1 VLVVSVAA
9 PAPAKAETGDA
20 ANALAVVVLGVMGL
34 LILPVPPLLLD
45 ALLGLNLAASVVLL
59 LVSLRVREALTLSV
73 FPSLLLLLTLFRLGL
88 NIATTRLVL
97 LNGGQEGG
105 AGHVVESIG
114 KFAVGG
120 NIVIGAVVF
129 CILLVVNF
137 MVITKGSGRVSEVAA
152 RFTLD
157 ALPGKQMS
165 IDADLQAGLIDE
177 AGAKARRSRL
187 EQETEFFGA
196 MDGASKFVRGDAI
209 AGLIITGINIA
220 GGLVSGLVGGMS
232 LVQASKTYTILTIG
246 DGLVSQ
252 IPALLISTAAGILVT
267 RAGTSGELGSAMSG
281 QLLSEPKA
289 IYVAAG
295 MLGLMA
301 LVPGMPHLVFLG
313 LAGGAAALA
322 RNTTQ
327 KQEEAAKA
335 KAKPGAPNPLAA
347 AGMPGSS
354 TAPEKQKRIQD
365 TLLEDQL
372 VLQLGLGLS
381 QLIDSRRNGELP
393 GRLIGLRRRLAE
405 ELGVI
410 TPVITVEDTEKIDA
424 STYRLML
431 RGAELLSGKAFAD
444 RWMVIDPTGR
454 EPGVEGVP
462 AKDPTFGMPARWVTT
477 EVKAKAQR
485 QGLTVVDPASVVTTH
500 LDEVIRRHL
509 HEIVGRQEVQELLS
523 LLGKENP
530 KLVEEV
536 VPSMISLGELSMI
549 MRGLLREGISVR
561 DIRTILETVAENP
574 GKKDIGWLVEQCR
587 RRLSRQL
594 SARLAQ
600 NERRIPVVTLD
611 RELEA
616 ALRQSMGV
624 ADGETTLAPS
634 IDIARKIVDTL
645 QERAVVQTTEGIPLV
660 VVAPSEL
667 RRPLFD
673 FVSRFVPEVNVVTP
687 REIASGFTVEPV
699 ATIML
704 PARNLQRKQA

>member
-1 VLVVSVAA
+1 MA
-9 PAPAKAETGDA
+9 
-20 ANALAVVVLGVMGL
+20 L
-34 LILPVPPLLLD
+34 LILPVPPFLLD
-45 ALLGLNLAASVVLL
+45 ALLGLNLAASVLLL

-137 MVITKGSGRVSEVAA
+137 MVITKGSGRISEVAA

-177 AGAKARRSRL
+177 SGAKARRARL

-196 MDGASKFVRGDAI
+196 MDGASKFVRGDAV

-220 GGLVSGLVGGMS
+220 GGLVSGLAGGMS
-232 LVQASKTYTILTIG
+232 LLQASKTYTILTIG

-267 RAGTSGELGSAMSG
+267 RAGTSGELGAAMGG

-301 LVPGMPHLVFLG
+301 LVPGMPTVIFLG
-313 LAGGAAALA
+313 MAGGAAALA
-322 RNTTQ
+322 KRTIT
-327 KQEEAAKA
+327 KKEKAEAAAAKA
-335 KAKPGAPNPLAA
+335 KT
-347 AGMPGSS
+347 MPGNPHASPNA
-354 TAPEKQKRIQD
+354 APEKQKRIQD
-365 TLLEDQL
+365 TLLEEQL

-381 QLIDSRRNGELP
+381 QLIDARRNGELP
-393 GRLIGLRRRLAE
+393 GRLIALRRRLAE

-444 RWMVIDPTGR
+444 RWMVLDPTGR

-462 AKDPTFGMPARWVTT
+462 AKDPTFGLPARWVTN
-477 EVKAKAQR
+477 ELKAKAQR

-500 LDEVIRRHL
+500 IDEVIRRHL
-509 HEIVGRQEVQELLS
+509 HEIVGRQEIQELLT

-530 KLVEEV
+530 KIVEEV
-536 VPSMISLGELSMI
+536 VPQMISLGELSMI

-561 DIRTILETVAENP
+561 DIRTILETVAEHP
-574 GKKDIGWLVEQCR
+574 GKKDINFLIEQCR
-587 RRLSRQL
+587 RRLSRQI
-594 SARLAQ
+594 SGRLAGTD
-600 NERRIPVVTLD
+600 RRIPVVTLD
-611 RELEA
+611 RELET
-616 ALRQSMGV
+616 ALRSSLGIS
-624 ADGETTLAPS
+624 DGETTLAPA
-634 IDIARKIVDTL
+634 IDIARKVVDTL
-645 QERAVVQTTEGIPLV
+645 QERAAVQTTEGIPLV
-660 VVAPSEL
+660 VVAPSDL
-667 RRPLFD
+667 RRPFFE

-687 REIASGFTVEPV
+687 REIASGFTVEPMT
-699 ATIML
+699 TIAL
-704 PARNLQRKQA
+704 PARNLQRKSA

>member
-1 VLVVSVAA
+1 MVSVAA
-9 PAPAKAETGDA
+9 PAPAKADTGDA

-34 LILPVPPLLLD
+34 LILPVPPFLLD
-45 ALLGLNLAASVVLL
+45 ALLGLNLAASVLLL

-97 LNGGQEGG
+97 MNGGHEGG
-105 AGHVVESIG
+105 AGHVVEALG
-114 KFAVGG
+114 RFAVGG

-137 MVITKGSGRVSEVAA
+137 MVITKGSGRISEVAA

-177 AGAKARRSRL
+177 NGAKSRRARL

-196 MDGASKFVRGDAI
+196 MDGASKFVRGDAV

-220 GGLVSGLVGGMS
+220 GGLVSGLVSGMS
-232 LVQASKTYTILTIG
+232 LAQAGKTYTILTIG

-267 RAGTSGELGSAMSG
+267 RAGTSGELGSAMGG

-289 IYVAAG
+289 IYVAGG
-295 MLGLMA
+295 MLGLLA
-301 LVPGMPHLVFLG
+301 LVPGMPTMIFLSM
-313 LAGGAAALA
+313 AGAAVVLGRRTVQRQA
-322 RNTTQ
+322 
-327 KQEEAAKA
+327 EEAVAREKA
-335 KAKPGAPNPLAA
+335 KNA
-347 AGMPGSS
+347 PGSPHAS
-354 TAPEKQKRIQD
+354 PHGAPEKQKRIQD
-365 TLLEDQL
+365 TIIEEQL

-381 QLIDSRRNGELP
+381 QLIDARRNGELP
-393 GRLIGLRRRLAE
+393 GRLIALRRRLAE

-444 RWMVIDPTGR
+444 RWMVLDPTGR

-462 AKDPTFGMPARWVTT
+462 AKDPTFGLPARWVTN

-500 LDEVIRRHL
+500 IDEVIRRHL
-509 HEIVGRQEVQELLS
+509 HEIVGRQEVQELLA

-530 KLVEEV
+530 KMIEEI
-536 VPSMISLGELSMI
+536 VPQMISLGELSMV

-561 DIRTILETVAENP
+561 DLRTILETVAEHP
-574 GKKDIGWLVEQCR
+574 GKKDVPFLIEQCR

-594 SARLAQ
+594 SARLAP
-600 NERRIPVVTLD
+600 NDRRIPVVTLD
-611 RELEA
+611 RELEG
-616 ALRQSMGV
+616 ALRASLGV
-624 ADGETTLAPS
+624 SDGETALAPA

-645 QERAVVQTTEGIPLV
+645 QERAAVQTTEGIPLV
-660 VVAPSEL
+660 VVAPSDL
-667 RRPLFD
+667 RRPLFE

-699 ATIML
+699 ATITL
-704 PARNLQRKQA
+704 PARNLQRKSA

>member
-1 VLVVSVAA
+1 
-9 PAPAKAETGDA
+9 
-20 ANALAVVVLGVMGL
+20 
-34 LILPVPPLLLD
+34 
-45 ALLGLNLAASVVLL
+45 
-59 LVSLRVREALTLSV
+59 
-73 FPSLLLLLTLFRLGL
+73 
-88 NIATTRLVL
+88 
-97 LNGGQEGG
+97 
-105 AGHVVESIG
+105 
-114 KFAVGG
+114 
-120 NIVIGAVVF
+120 
-129 CILLVVNF
+129 
-137 MVITKGSGRVSEVAA
+137 
-152 RFTLD
+152 
-157 ALPGKQMS
+157 MS

-177 AGAKARRSRL
+177 AGAKARRARL

-220 GGLVSGLVGGMS
+220 GGLVSGLASGMS

-267 RAGTSGELGSAMSG
+267 RAGTSGELGAAMGG

-301 LVPGMPHLVFLG
+301 LVPGMPTVIFLG
-313 LAGGAAALA
+313 MAGGAAALA
-322 RNTTQ
+322 RQTI
-327 KQEEAAKA
+327 KKKEEQEAAAAKA
-335 KAKPGAPNPLAA
+335 RTTPGNPHASPNA
-347 AGMPGSS
+347 S
-354 TAPEKQKRIQD
+354 PEKQKRIQD
-365 TLLEDQL
+365 TLLEEQL

-381 QLIDSRRNGELP
+381 QLIDARRNGELP
-393 GRLIGLRRRLAE
+393 GRLIALRRRLAE

-444 RWMVIDPTGR
+444 RWMVLDPTGR

-462 AKDPTFGMPARWVTT
+462 AKDPTFGLPARWVTN

-500 LDEVIRRHL
+500 IDEVIRRHL
-509 HEIVGRQEVQELLS
+509 HEIVGRQEVQELLT
-523 LLGKENP
+523 LLGKESP
-530 KLVEEV
+530 KLVEEI
-536 VPSMISLGELSMI
+536 VPQMISLGELSMI

-561 DIRTILETVAENP
+561 DIRTILETVAEHP
-574 GKKDIGWLVEQCR
+574 GKKDVTFLIEQCR
-587 RRLSRQL
+587 RRLSRQI
-594 SARLAQ
+594 AGRLAGPD
-600 NERRIPVVTLD
+600 RRIPVVTLD

-616 ALRQSMGV
+616 ALRSSLGV
-624 ADGETTLAPS
+624 SDGETTLAPA

-645 QERAVVQTTEGIPLV
+645 QERAAVQTTEGIPLV
-660 VVAPSEL
+660 VVAPSDL
-667 RRPLFD
+667 RRPLFE

-699 ATIML
+699 ATIAL
-704 PARNLQRKQA
+704 PARNLQRKSA

>member
-1 VLVVSVAA
+1 MVSVAA
-9 PAPAKAETGDA
+9 QAPAKTSAPVDGAD
-20 ANALAVVVLGVMGL
+20 ALAFVVLGVMAL
-34 LILPVPPLLLD
+34 LIVPVPPFLLD
-45 ALLGLNLAASVVLL
+45 GLLGLNLAASVILL

-97 LNGGQEGG
+97 MSGGQPGG
-105 AGHVVESIG
+105 AGQVVEALG
-114 KFAVGG
+114 HFAVGG

-165 IDADLQAGLIDE
+165 VDADLQAGLIDE

-209 AGLIITGINIA
+209 AGLLITGINIV
-220 GGLVSGLVGGMS
+220 GGLVSGLAGGMS
-232 LVQASKTYTILTIG
+232 LLDASKTYTILTIG

-267 RAGTSGELGSAMSG
+267 RAGTSGELGAAMGG

-301 LVPGMPHLVFLG
+301 LLPGMPTVVFLG
-313 LAGGAAALA
+313 LAGTGAALA
-322 RNTTQ
+322 KKLTTQ
-327 KQEEAAKA
+327 QAEAKA
-335 KAKPGAPNPLAA
+335 SGKTPANPNVPAA
-347 AGMPGSS
+347 S
-354 TAPEKQKRIQD
+354 PEKQKRIQD
-365 TLLEDQL
+365 SLIEEQL

-381 QLIDSRRNGELP
+381 QLIDTRRNGELP
-393 GRLIGLRRRLAE
+393 NRLIALRRRLAE
-405 ELGVI
+405 ELGVV

-444 RWMVIDPTGR
+444 RWMVLDPTGR

-462 AKDPTFGMPARWVTT
+462 AKDPTFGLPARWVTS

-485 QGLTVVDPASVVTTH
+485 QGLTVVDPSSVVVTH
-500 LDEVIRRHL
+500 IDEVVRRHL
-509 HEIVGRQEVQELLS
+509 HEIVGRQEVQELLT
-523 LLGKENP
+523 LLAKENP
-530 KLVEEV
+530 KLVEEI
-536 VPSMISLGELSMI
+536 VPQMISLGELSMI

-574 GKKDIGWLVEQCR
+574 GKKDIAFLTEQCR

-594 SARLAQ
+594 SGRLA
-600 NERRIPVVTLD
+600 NPERRIPVVTLD
-611 RELEA
+611 RELEQ
-616 ALRQSMGV
+616 ALRSSLGV
-624 ADGETTLAPS
+624 ADGEMTLAPA
-634 IDIARKIVDTL
+634 IDIARKLVDTL
-645 QERAVVQTTEGIPLV
+645 QERAAIQTTEGIPLV
-660 VVAPSEL
+660 VVAPSDL
-667 RRPLFD
+667 RRPLFE

-699 ATIML
+699 ATITL
-704 PARNLQRKQA
+704 PARNLQRK

>member
-1 VLVVSVAA
+1 MVSVAA
-9 PAPAKAETGDA
+9 PAPEKSEGDA
-20 ANALAVVVLGVMGL
+20 ANALAVIVLGVMGL
-34 LILPVPPLLLD
+34 LILPVPPILLD
-45 ALLGLNLAASVVLL
+45 GLLGINLAASVVLL

-177 AGAKARRSRL
+177 AGAKARRARL

-209 AGLIITGINIA
+209 AGLIITGINIV
-220 GGLVSGLVGGMS
+220 GGLVSGLAGGMS
-232 LVQASKTYTILTIG
+232 LLQASKTYTILTIG

-301 LVPGMPHLVFLG
+301 LVPGMPHAVFLG
-313 LAGGAAALA
+313 LAAGGAALA
-322 RNTTQ
+322 KRTIT
-327 KQEEAAKA
+327 KQEEEAAAKA
-335 KAKPGAPNPLAA
+335 KAKTMPGNPLASPNA
-347 AGMPGSS
+347 S
-354 TAPEKQKRIQD
+354 PEKQKRIQD
-365 TLLEDQL
+365 TLIEEQL

-381 QLIDSRRNGELP
+381 PLIDARRNGELP
-393 GRLIGLRRRLAE
+393 NRLIALRRRLAE

-410 TPVITVEDTEKIDA
+410 TPIITVEDTEKLDA

-444 RWMVIDPTGR
+444 RWMVLDPTGR

-462 AKDPTFGMPARWVTT
+462 AKDPTFGLPARWVTN

-500 LDEVIRRHL
+500 IDEVVRRHL
-509 HEIVGRQEVQELLS
+509 HEIVGRQEIQELLT

-530 KLVEEV
+530 KLVEEI
-536 VPSMISLGELSMI
+536 VPQMISLGELSMI

-561 DIRTILETVAENP
+561 DIRTILETVAEHP
-574 GKKDIGWLVEQCR
+574 GKKDVAFLTEQCR

-594 SARLAQ
+594 SGRLA
-600 NERRIPVVTLD
+600 NPERRIPVVTLD
-611 RELEA
+611 RELET
-616 ALRQSMGV
+616 ALRQSLGV
-624 ADGETTLAPS
+624 SDGETTLAPA
-634 IDIARKIVDTL
+634 IDIARKVVDTL
-645 QERAVVQTTEGIPLV
+645 QERAAVQTTEGIPLV
-660 VVAPSEL
+660 VVAPSDL
-667 RRPLFD
+667 RRPLFE

-699 ATIML
+699 ATITL
-704 PARNLQRKQA
+704 PARNMQRKSA

>member
-1 VLVVSVAA
+1 MVSVAA
-9 PAPAKAETGDA
+9 QAPAKTSTPVDGAD
-20 ANALAVVVLGVMGL
+20 ALAFVVLGVMAL
-34 LILPVPPLLLD
+34 LIVPVPPFLLD
-45 ALLGLNLAASVVLL
+45 GLLGLNLAASVILL

-97 LNGGQEGG
+97 MSGGQSGG
-105 AGHVVESIG
+105 AGQVVEALG
-114 KFAVGG
+114 HFAVGG

-165 IDADLQAGLIDE
+165 VDADLQAGLIDE

-209 AGLIITGINIA
+209 AGLLITGINIV
-220 GGLVSGLVGGMS
+220 GGLVSGLAGGMS
-232 LVQASKTYTILTIG
+232 LLDASKTYTILTIG

-267 RAGTSGELGSAMSG
+267 RAGTSGELGAAMGG

-301 LVPGMPHLVFLG
+301 LLPGMPTVVFLG
-313 LAGGAAALA
+313 LAGTGAALA
-322 RNTTQ
+322 KKLTTQ
-327 KQEEAAKA
+327 QAEAKA
-335 KAKPGAPNPLAA
+335 SGKTPANPNVPAA
-347 AGMPGSS
+347 S
-354 TAPEKQKRIQD
+354 PEKQKRIQD
-365 TLLEDQL
+365 TLIEEQL

-381 QLIDSRRNGELP
+381 QLIDTRRNGELP
-393 GRLIGLRRRLAE
+393 NRLIALRRRLAE
-405 ELGVI
+405 ELGVV

-444 RWMVIDPTGR
+444 RWMVLDPTGR

-462 AKDPTFGMPARWVTT
+462 AKDPTFGLPARWVTS

-485 QGLTVVDPASVVTTH
+485 QGLTVVDPSSVVVTH
-500 LDEVIRRHL
+500 IDEVVRRHL
-509 HEIVGRQEVQELLS
+509 HEIVGRQEVQELLT
-523 LLGKENP
+523 LLAKENP
-530 KLVEEV
+530 KLVEEI
-536 VPSMISLGELSMI
+536 VPQMISLGELSMI

-574 GKKDIGWLVEQCR
+574 GKKDIAFLTEQCR

-594 SARLAQ
+594 SGRLA
-600 NERRIPVVTLD
+600 NPERRIPVVTLD
-611 RELEA
+611 RELEQ
-616 ALRQSMGV
+616 ALRSSLGV
-624 ADGETTLAPS
+624 ADGEMTLAPA
-634 IDIARKIVDTL
+634 IDIARKLVDTL
-645 QERAVVQTTEGIPLV
+645 QERAAIQTTEGIPLV
-660 VVAPSEL
+660 VVAPSDL
-667 RRPLFD
+667 RRPLFE

-687 REIASGFTVEPV
+687 REISSGFTVEPV
-699 ATIML
+699 ATITL
-704 PARNLQRKQA
+704 PARNLQRK

>member
-1 VLVVSVAA
+1 MVSVAA
-9 PAPAKAETGDA
+9 QAPAKTSTPVDGAD
-20 ANALAVVVLGVMGL
+20 ALAFVVLGVMAL
-34 LILPVPPLLLD
+34 LIVPVPPFLLD
-45 ALLGLNLAASVVLL
+45 GLLGLNLAASVILL

-97 LNGGQEGG
+97 MSGGQSGG
-105 AGHVVESIG
+105 AGQVVEALG
-114 KFAVGG
+114 QFAVGG

-165 IDADLQAGLIDE
+165 VDADLQAGLIDE

-209 AGLIITGINIA
+209 AGLLITGINIV
-220 GGLVSGLVGGMS
+220 GGLVSGLAGGMS
-232 LVQASKTYTILTIG
+232 LLDASKTYTILTIG

-267 RAGTSGELGSAMSG
+267 RAGTSGELGAAMGG

-301 LVPGMPHLVFLG
+301 LVPGMPTVVFLG
-313 LAGGAAALA
+313 LAGTGAALA
-322 RNTTQ
+322 KKLTTQ
-327 KQEEAAKA
+327 QAEAKA
-335 KAKPGAPNPLAA
+335 SGKTPANPNVPAA
-347 AGMPGSS
+347 S
-354 TAPEKQKRIQD
+354 PEKQKRIQD
-365 TLLEDQL
+365 TLIEEQL

-381 QLIDSRRNGELP
+381 QLIDTRRNGELP
-393 GRLIGLRRRLAE
+393 NRLIALRRRLAE
-405 ELGVI
+405 ELGVV

-444 RWMVIDPTGR
+444 RWMVLDPTGR

-462 AKDPTFGMPARWVTT
+462 AKDPTFGLPARWVTS

-485 QGLTVVDPASVVTTH
+485 QGLTVVDPSSVVVTH
-500 LDEVIRRHL
+500 IDEVVRRHL
-509 HEIVGRQEVQELLS
+509 HEIVGRQEVQELLT
-523 LLGKENP
+523 LLAKENP
-530 KLVEEV
+530 KLVEEI
-536 VPSMISLGELSMI
+536 VPQMISLGELSMI

-574 GKKDIGWLVEQCR
+574 GKKDIAFLTEQCR

-594 SARLAQ
+594 SGRLA
-600 NERRIPVVTLD
+600 NPERRIPVVTLD
-611 RELEA
+611 RELEQ
-616 ALRQSMGV
+616 ALRSSLGV
-624 ADGETTLAPS
+624 ADGEMTLAPA
-634 IDIARKIVDTL
+634 IDIARKLVDTL
-645 QERAVVQTTEGIPLV
+645 QERAAIQTTEGIPLV
-660 VVAPSEL
+660 VVAPSDL
-667 RRPLFD
+667 RRPLFE

-687 REIASGFTVEPV
+687 REISSGFTVEPV
-699 ATIML
+699 ATITL
-704 PARNLQRKQA
+704 PARNLQRK

>member
-1 VLVVSVAA
+1 VVSVAA
-9 PAPAKAETGDA
+9 PAPAKNDTGDA
-20 ANALAVVVLGVMGL
+20 ANALAVVVLGVMAL
-34 LILPVPPLLLD
+34 LILPVPPFLLD
-45 ALLGLNLAASVVLL
+45 GLLGLNLAASVLLL

-105 AGHVVESIG
+105 AGHVVEALG
-114 KFAVGG
+114 RFAVGG

-137 MVITKGSGRVSEVAA
+137 MVITKGSGRISEVAA

-177 AGAKARRSRL
+177 SGAKARRARL

-220 GGLVSGLVGGMS
+220 GGLVSGLAGGMS
-232 LVQASKTYTILTIG
+232 LLQASKTYTILTIG

-267 RAGTSGELGSAMSG
+267 RAGTSGELGSAMGG

-289 IYVAAG
+289 IYVAGG

-301 LVPGMPHLVFLG
+301 LVPGMPTVIFLSM
-313 LAGGAAALA
+313 AGGAFALA
-322 RNTTQ
+322 RRTIK
-327 KQEEAAKA
+327 KQEEAAEAAA
-335 KAKPGAPNPLAA
+335 KAKMTPGNPLASPNA
-347 AGMPGSS
+347 S
-354 TAPEKQKRIQD
+354 PEKQKRIQD
-365 TLLEDQL
+365 TLIEEQL

-381 QLIDSRRNGELP
+381 QLIDARRNGELP
-393 GRLIGLRRRLAE
+393 GRLIALRRRLAE

-444 RWMVIDPTGR
+444 RWMVLDPTGR
-454 EPGVEGVP
+454 EPSVEGVP
-462 AKDPTFGMPARWVTT
+462 AKDPTFGLPARWVTT

-509 HEIVGRQEVQELLS
+509 HEIVGRQEIQELLT

-530 KLVEEV
+530 KLVEEI
-536 VPSMISLGELSMI
+536 VPQMISLGELSMI

-561 DIRTILETVAENP
+561 DIRTILETVAEHP
-574 GKKDIGWLVEQCR
+574 GKKDISFLTEQCR
-587 RRLSRQL
+587 RRLSRQV
-594 SARLAQ
+594 SARLA
-600 NERRIPVVTLD
+600 NPERRIPVVTLD
-611 RELEA
+611 RELET
-616 ALRQSMGV
+616 ALRSSLGV
-624 ADGETTLAPS
+624 SDGETTLAPA

-645 QERAVVQTTEGIPLV
+645 QERAAVQTTEGIPLV
-660 VVAPSEL
+660 VVAPSDL
-667 RRPLFD
+667 RRPFFE

-699 ATIML
+699 ATITL
-704 PARNLQRKQA
+704 PARNLQRKSA

>member
-1 VLVVSVAA
+1 MVSVAA
-9 PAPAKAETGDA
+9 QAPAKTSTPVDGAD
-20 ANALAVVVLGVMGL
+20 ALAFVVLGVMAL
-34 LILPVPPLLLD
+34 LIVPVPPILLD
-45 ALLGLNLAASVVLL
+45 GLLGLNLAASVILL

-97 LNGGQEGG
+97 MSGGQSGG
-105 AGHVVESIG
+105 AGQVVEALG
-114 KFAVGG
+114 HFAVGG

-165 IDADLQAGLIDE
+165 VDADLQAGLIDE

-209 AGLIITGINIA
+209 AGLLITGINIV
-220 GGLVSGLVGGMS
+220 GGLVSGLAGGMS
-232 LVQASKTYTILTIG
+232 LLDASKTYTILTIG

-267 RAGTSGELGSAMSG
+267 RAGTSGELGAAMGG

-301 LVPGMPHLVFLG
+301 LVPGMPTVVFLG
-313 LAGGAAALA
+313 LAGTGAALA
-322 RNTTQ
+322 KKLTTQ
-327 KQEEAAKA
+327 QAEAKA
-335 KAKPGAPNPLAA
+335 SGKTPANPNVPAA
-347 AGMPGSS
+347 S
-354 TAPEKQKRIQD
+354 PEKQKRIQD
-365 TLLEDQL
+365 TLIEEQL

-381 QLIDSRRNGELP
+381 QLIDTRRNGELP
-393 GRLIGLRRRLAE
+393 NRLIALRRRLAE
-405 ELGVI
+405 ELGVV

-444 RWMVIDPTGR
+444 RWMVLDPTGR

-462 AKDPTFGMPARWVTT
+462 AKDPTFGLPARWVTS

-485 QGLTVVDPASVVTTH
+485 QGLTVVDPSSVVVTH
-500 LDEVIRRHL
+500 IDEVVRRHL
-509 HEIVGRQEVQELLS
+509 HEIVGRQEVQELLT
-523 LLGKENP
+523 LLAKENP
-530 KLVEEV
+530 KLVEEI
-536 VPSMISLGELSMI
+536 VPQMISLGELSMI

-574 GKKDIGWLVEQCR
+574 GKKDIAFLTEQCR

-594 SARLAQ
+594 SGRLA
-600 NERRIPVVTLD
+600 NPERRIPVVTLD
-611 RELEA
+611 RELEQ
-616 ALRQSMGV
+616 ALRSSLGV
-624 ADGETTLAPS
+624 ADGEMTLAPA
-634 IDIARKIVDTL
+634 IDIARKLVDTL
-645 QERAVVQTTEGIPLV
+645 QERAAIQTTEGIPLV
-660 VVAPSEL
+660 VVAPSDL
-667 RRPLFD
+667 RRPLFE

-699 ATIML
+699 ATITL
-704 PARNLQRKQA
+704 PARNLQRK

>member
-1 VLVVSVAA
+1 VVSVAA
-9 PAPAKAETGDA
+9 QAPAKTSTPVDGAD
-20 ANALAVVVLGVMGL
+20 ALAFVVLGVMAL
-34 LILPVPPLLLD
+34 LIVPVPPFLLD
-45 ALLGLNLAASVVLL
+45 GLLGLNLAASVILL

-97 LNGGQEGG
+97 MSGGQSGG
-105 AGHVVESIG
+105 AGQVVEALG
-114 KFAVGG
+114 HFAVGG

-165 IDADLQAGLIDE
+165 VDADLQAGLIDE

-209 AGLIITGINIA
+209 AGLLITGINIV
-220 GGLVSGLVGGMS
+220 GGLVSGLAGGMS
-232 LVQASKTYTILTIG
+232 LLDASKTYTILTIG

-267 RAGTSGELGSAMSG
+267 RAGTSGELGAAMGG

-301 LVPGMPHLVFLG
+301 LVPGMPTVVFLG
-313 LAGGAAALA
+313 LAGTGAALA
-322 RNTTQ
+322 KKLTTQ
-327 KQEEAAKA
+327 QAEAKA
-335 KAKPGAPNPLAA
+335 SGKTPANPNVPAA
-347 AGMPGSS
+347 S
-354 TAPEKQKRIQD
+354 PEKQKRIQD
-365 TLLEDQL
+365 TLIEEQL

-381 QLIDSRRNGELP
+381 QLIDTRRNGELP
-393 GRLIGLRRRLAE
+393 NRLIALRRRLAE
-405 ELGVI
+405 ELGVV

-444 RWMVIDPTGR
+444 RWMVLDPTGR

-462 AKDPTFGMPARWVTT
+462 AKDPTFGLPARWVTS

-485 QGLTVVDPASVVTTH
+485 QGLTVVDPSSVVVTH
-500 LDEVIRRHL
+500 IDEVVRRHL
-509 HEIVGRQEVQELLS
+509 HEIVGRQEVQELLT
-523 LLGKENP
+523 LLAKENP
-530 KLVEEV
+530 KLVEEI
-536 VPSMISLGELSMI
+536 VPQMISLGELSMI

-574 GKKDIGWLVEQCR
+574 GKKDIAFLTEQCR

-594 SARLAQ
+594 SGRLA
-600 NERRIPVVTLD
+600 NPERRIPVVTLD
-611 RELEA
+611 RELEQ
-616 ALRQSMGV
+616 ALRSSLGV
-624 ADGETTLAPS
+624 ADGEMTLAPA
-634 IDIARKIVDTL
+634 IDIARKLVDTL
-645 QERAVVQTTEGIPLV
+645 QERAAIQTTEGIPLV
-660 VVAPSEL
+660 VVAPSDL
-667 RRPLFD
+667 RRPLFE

-687 REIASGFTVEPV
+687 REISSGFTVEPV
-699 ATIML
+699 ATITL
-704 PARNLQRKQA
+704 PARNLQRK

>member
-1 VLVVSVAA
+1 VVSVAA
-9 PAPAKAETGDA
+9 PAPAKADTGDA
-20 ANALAVVVLGVMGL
+20 ANALAVVVLGVMAL
-34 LILPVPPLLLD
+34 LILPVPPFLLD
-45 ALLGLNLAASVVLL
+45 ALLGLNLAASVLLL

-105 AGHVVESIG
+105 AGHVVEALG

-137 MVITKGSGRVSEVAA
+137 MVITKGSGRISEVAA

-177 AGAKARRSRL
+177 AGAKARRARL

-220 GGLVSGLVGGMS
+220 GGLVSGLASGMS

-267 RAGTSGELGSAMSG
+267 RAGTSGELGAAMGG

-301 LVPGMPHLVFLG
+301 LVPGMPTVIFLG
-313 LAGGAAALA
+313 MAGGAAALA
-322 RNTTQ
+322 RQTI
-327 KQEEAAKA
+327 KKKEEQEAAAAKA
-335 KAKPGAPNPLAA
+335 RTTPGNPHASPNA
-347 AGMPGSS
+347 S
-354 TAPEKQKRIQD
+354 PEKQKRIQD
-365 TLLEDQL
+365 TLLEEQL

-381 QLIDSRRNGELP
+381 QLIDARRNGELP
-393 GRLIGLRRRLAE
+393 GRLIALRRRLAE

-444 RWMVIDPTGR
+444 RWMVLDPTGR

-462 AKDPTFGMPARWVTT
+462 AKDPTFGLPARWVTN

-500 LDEVIRRHL
+500 IDEVIRRHL
-509 HEIVGRQEVQELLS
+509 HEIVGRQEVQELLT
-523 LLGKENP
+523 LLGKESP
-530 KLVEEV
+530 KLVEEI
-536 VPSMISLGELSMI
+536 VPQMISLGELSMI

-561 DIRTILETVAENP
+561 DIRTILETVAEHP
-574 GKKDIGWLVEQCR
+574 GKKDVTFLIEQCR
-587 RRLSRQL
+587 RRLSRQI
-594 SARLAQ
+594 AGRLAGPD
-600 NERRIPVVTLD
+600 RRIPVVTLD

-616 ALRQSMGV
+616 ALRSSLGV
-624 ADGETTLAPS
+624 SDGETTLAPA

-645 QERAVVQTTEGIPLV
+645 QERAAVQTTEGIPLV
-660 VVAPSEL
+660 VVAPSDL
-667 RRPLFD
+667 RRPLFE

-699 ATIML
+699 ATIAL
-704 PARNLQRKQA
+704 PARNLQRKSA

>member
-1 VLVVSVAA
+1 MVSVAA
-9 PAPAKAETGDA
+9 PAPAKADTGDA
-20 ANALAVVVLGVMGL
+20 ANALAVVVLGVMAL
-34 LILPVPPLLLD
+34 LILPVPPFLLD
-45 ALLGLNLAASVVLL
+45 ALLGLNLAASVLLL

-137 MVITKGSGRVSEVAA
+137 MVITKGSGRISEVAA

-177 AGAKARRSRL
+177 SGAKARRARL

-196 MDGASKFVRGDAI
+196 MDGASKFVRGDAV

-220 GGLVSGLVGGMS
+220 GGLVSGLAGGMS
-232 LVQASKTYTILTIG
+232 LLQASKTYTILTIG

-267 RAGTSGELGSAMSG
+267 RAGTSGELGAAMGG

-301 LVPGMPHLVFLG
+301 LVPGMPTVIFLG
-313 LAGGAAALA
+313 MAGGAAALA
-322 RNTTQ
+322 KRTIT
-327 KQEEAAKA
+327 KKEKAEAAAAKA
-335 KAKPGAPNPLAA
+335 KT
-347 AGMPGSS
+347 MPGNPHASPNA
-354 TAPEKQKRIQD
+354 APEKQKRIQD
-365 TLLEDQL
+365 TLLEEQL

-381 QLIDSRRNGELP
+381 QLIDARRNGELP
-393 GRLIGLRRRLAE
+393 GRLIALRRRLAE

-444 RWMVIDPTGR
+444 RWMVLDPTGR

-462 AKDPTFGMPARWVTT
+462 AKDPTFGLPARWVTN
-477 EVKAKAQR
+477 ELKAKAQR

-500 LDEVIRRHL
+500 IDEVIRRHL
-509 HEIVGRQEVQELLS
+509 HEIVGRQEIQELL
-523 LLGKENP
+523 
-530 KLVEEV
+530 
-536 VPSMISLGELSMI
+536 
-549 MRGLLREGISVR
+549 
-561 DIRTILETVAENP
+561 
-574 GKKDIGWLVEQCR
+574 
-587 RRLSRQL
+587 
-594 SARLAQ
+594 
-600 NERRIPVVTLD
+600 TL
-611 RELEA
+611 
-616 ALRQSMGV
+616 
-624 ADGETTLAPS
+624 
-634 IDIARKIVDTL
+634 
-645 QERAVVQTTEGIPLV
+645 
-660 VVAPSEL
+660 
-667 RRPLFD
+667 
-673 FVSRFVPEVNVVTP
+673 
-687 REIASGFTVEPV
+687 
-699 ATIML
+699 
-704 PARNLQRKQA
+704 

>member
-1 VLVVSVAA
+1 VVSVAA
-9 PAPAKAETGDA
+9 PAPAKADTGDA

-34 LILPVPPLLLD
+34 LILPVPPFLLD
-45 ALLGLNLAASVVLL
+45 ALLGLNLAASVLLL

-97 LNGGQEGG
+97 MNGGHEGG
-105 AGHVVESIG
+105 AGHVVEALG
-114 KFAVGG
+114 RFAVGG

-137 MVITKGSGRVSEVAA
+137 MVITKGSGRISEVAA

-177 AGAKARRSRL
+177 NGAKSRRARL

-196 MDGASKFVRGDAI
+196 MDGASKFVRGDAV

-220 GGLVSGLVGGMS
+220 GGLVSGLVSGMS
-232 LVQASKTYTILTIG
+232 LAQAGKTYTILTIG

-267 RAGTSGELGSAMSG
+267 RAGTSGELGSAMGG

-289 IYVAAG
+289 IYVAGG
-295 MLGLMA
+295 MLGLLA
-301 LVPGMPHLVFLG
+301 LVPGMPTMIFLSM
-313 LAGGAAALA
+313 AGAAVVLGRRTVQRQA
-322 RNTTQ
+322 
-327 KQEEAAKA
+327 EEAVAREKA
-335 KAKPGAPNPLAA
+335 KNA
-347 AGMPGSS
+347 PGSPHAS
-354 TAPEKQKRIQD
+354 PHGAPEKQKRIQD
-365 TLLEDQL
+365 TIIEEQL

-381 QLIDSRRNGELP
+381 QLIDARRNGELP
-393 GRLIGLRRRLAE
+393 GRLIALRRRLAE

-444 RWMVIDPTGR
+444 RWMVLDPTGR

-462 AKDPTFGMPARWVTT
+462 AKDPTFGLPARWVTN

-500 LDEVIRRHL
+500 IDEVIRRHL
-509 HEIVGRQEVQELLS
+509 HEIVGRQEVQELLA

-530 KLVEEV
+530 KMIEEI
-536 VPSMISLGELSMI
+536 VPQMISLGELSMV

-561 DIRTILETVAENP
+561 DLRTILETVAEHP
-574 GKKDIGWLVEQCR
+574 GKKDVPFLIEQCR

-594 SARLAQ
+594 SARLAP
-600 NERRIPVVTLD
+600 NDRRIPVVTLD
-611 RELEA
+611 RELEG
-616 ALRQSMGV
+616 ALRASLGV
-624 ADGETTLAPS
+624 SDGETALAPA

-645 QERAVVQTTEGIPLV
+645 QERAAVQTTEGIPLV
-660 VVAPSEL
+660 VVAPSDL
-667 RRPLFD
+667 RRPLFE

-699 ATIML
+699 ATITL
-704 PARNLQRKQA
+704 PARNLQRKSA

>member
-1 VLVVSVAA
+1 MVSVAA
-9 PAPAKAETGDA
+9 PNPEKVEGDA
-20 ANALAVVVLGVMGL
+20 ANALAIVVLGVMGL
-34 LILPVPPLLLD
+34 LILPVPPILLD
-45 ALLGLNLAASVVLL
+45 GLLGLNLAASVVLL

-105 AGHVVESIG
+105 AGHVVESLG
-114 KFAVGG
+114 EFAVGG

-137 MVITKGSGRVSEVAA
+137 MVITKGSGRISEVAA

-177 AGAKARRSRL
+177 GGAKARRARL

-209 AGLIITGINIA
+209 AGLIITGINIV
-220 GGLVSGLVGGMS
+220 GGLISGLVNGMT

-289 IYVAAG
+289 IYVASG

-301 LVPGMPHLVFLG
+301 LMPGMPTMVFLG
-313 LAGGAAALA
+313 LAGAGVTLA
-322 RNTTQ
+322 RRTETTQ
-327 KQEEAAKA
+327 QEKASAQEKA
-335 KAKPGAPNPLAA
+335 KNKPGNPLVSPHASA
-347 AGMPGSS
+347 D
-354 TAPEKQKRIQD
+354 KQKRIQD
-365 TLLEDQL
+365 TLLEEQL

-381 QLIDSRRNGELP
+381 SMIDANRNGELP
-393 GRLIGLRRRLAE
+393 GRLIALRRRLAE

-410 TPVITVEDTEKIDA
+410 IPVITVEDTEKLDA

-431 RGAELLSGKAFAD
+431 RGAELLTGKAFAD
-444 RWMVIDPTGR
+444 RWMVLDPTGR
-454 EPGVEGVP
+454 EPSVEGVP
-462 AKDPTFGMPARWVTT
+462 AKDPTFGLPARWVTN
-477 EVKAKAQR
+477 EIKSKAQR

-500 LDEVIRRHL
+500 IDEVIRRHL
-509 HEIVGRQEVQELLS
+509 HEIVGRQEAQELLT
-523 LLGKENP
+523 LLAKDSP
-530 KLVEEV
+530 KLVEDI
-536 VPSMISLGELSMI
+536 VPQVISLGELSMI
-549 MRGLLREGISVR
+549 MRGLLREGVSVR
-561 DIRTILETVAENP
+561 DIRTILETVAEHP
-574 GKKDIGWLVEQCR
+574 GKKDIPFLTEQCR
-587 RRLSRQL
+587 RRLGRQL
-594 SARLAQ
+594 SGRLA
-600 NERRIPVVTLD
+600 NPERRIPVVTLD
-611 RELEA
+611 RELET
-616 ALRQSMGV
+616 ALRQSLGV
-624 ADGETTLAPS
+624 SDGEMTLAPA
-634 IDIARKIVDTL
+634 IDIARKVVDTL
-645 QERAVVQTTEGIPLV
+645 QERAAIQTTEGVPLV
-660 VVAPSEL
+660 VVAPSDL
-667 RRPLFD
+667 RRPLFE

-687 REIASGFTVEPV
+687 REIAPGFTVEPV
-699 ATIML
+699 ATIAL
-704 PARNLQRKQA
+704 PARNLQRKSA

>member
-9 PAPAKAETGDA
+9 PAPEKKEGDA
-20 ANALAVVVLGVMGL
+20 ANALAFIVLGVMGL
-34 LILPVPPLLLD
+34 LILPVPPILLD

-97 LNGGQEGG
+97 LNGGKEGG
-105 AGHVVESIG
+105 AGHVVEALG
-114 KFAVGG
+114 EFAVGG

-209 AGLIITGINIA
+209 AGLIITGINIV

-232 LVQASKTYTILTIG
+232 LLQASKTYTILTIG
-246 DGLVSQ
+246 DGLISQ

-267 RAGTSGELGSAMSG
+267 RAGTSGELGSAMGG

-295 MLGLMA
+295 MLGVMA
-301 LVPGMPHLVFLG
+301 LVPGMPSVVFLT
-313 LAGGAAALA
+313 LAGAGAALA
-322 RNTTQ
+322 RKTIA
-327 KQEEAAKA
+327 KQEEEAAAKA
-335 KAKPGAPNPLAA
+335 KAKATPGNPLASPNA
-347 AGMPGSS
+347 
-354 TAPEKQKRIQD
+354 APEKQKRIQD
-365 TLLEDQL
+365 TLIEEQL

-381 QLIDSRRNGELP
+381 QLIDTRRNGELP
-393 GRLIGLRRRLAE
+393 NRLIALRRRLAE

-410 TPVITVEDTEKIDA
+410 TPVITVEDTEKLDA

-444 RWMVIDPTGR
+444 RWMVLDPTGR

-462 AKDPTFGMPARWVTT
+462 AKDPTFGLPARWVTN

-500 LDEVIRRHL
+500 IDEVVRRHL
-509 HEIVGRQEVQELLS
+509 HEIVGRQEIQELLT

-536 VPSMISLGELSMI
+536 VPQMITLGELSMI

-561 DIRTILETVAENP
+561 DIRTILETVAEHP
-574 GKKDIGWLVEQCR
+574 GKKDVAFLTEQCR

-594 SARLAQ
+594 SGRLA
-600 NERRIPVVTLD
+600 NPERRIPVVTLD
-611 RELEA
+611 RELET
-616 ALRQSMGV
+616 ALRQSLGV
-624 ADGETTLAPS
+624 SDGETTLAPA
-634 IDIARKIVDTL
+634 IDIARKVVDTL
-645 QERAVVQTTEGIPLV
+645 QERAAVQTTEGIPLV
-660 VVAPSEL
+660 VVAPSDL
-667 RRPLFD
+667 RRPLFE

-699 ATIML
+699 ATITL
-704 PARNLQRKQA
+704 PARNLQRKSA

>member
-1 VLVVSVAA
+1 VVSVAA
-9 PAPAKAETGDA
+9 QAPAKTSAPVDGAD
-20 ANALAVVVLGVMGL
+20 ALAFVVLGVMAL
-34 LILPVPPLLLD
+34 LIVPVPPFLLD
-45 ALLGLNLAASVVLL
+45 GLLGLNLAASVILL

-97 LNGGQEGG
+97 MSGGQPGG
-105 AGHVVESIG
+105 AGQVVEALG
-114 KFAVGG
+114 HFAVGG

-165 IDADLQAGLIDE
+165 VDADLQAGLIDE

-209 AGLIITGINIA
+209 AGLLITGINIV
-220 GGLVSGLVGGMS
+220 GGLVSGLAGGMS
-232 LVQASKTYTILTIG
+232 LLDASKTYTILTIG

-267 RAGTSGELGSAMSG
+267 RAGTSGELGAAMGG

-301 LVPGMPHLVFLG
+301 LLPGMPTVVFLG
-313 LAGGAAALA
+313 LAGTGAALA
-322 RNTTQ
+322 KKLTTQ
-327 KQEEAAKA
+327 QAEAKA
-335 KAKPGAPNPLAA
+335 SGKTPANPNVPAA
-347 AGMPGSS
+347 S
-354 TAPEKQKRIQD
+354 PEKQKRIQD
-365 TLLEDQL
+365 SLIEEQL

-381 QLIDSRRNGELP
+381 QLIDTRRNGELP
-393 GRLIGLRRRLAE
+393 NRLIALRRRLAE
-405 ELGVI
+405 ELGVV

-444 RWMVIDPTGR
+444 RWMVLDPTGR

-462 AKDPTFGMPARWVTT
+462 AKDPTFGLPARWVTS

-485 QGLTVVDPASVVTTH
+485 QGLTVVDPSSVVVTH
-500 LDEVIRRHL
+500 IDEVVRRHL
-509 HEIVGRQEVQELLS
+509 HEIVGRQEVQELLT
-523 LLGKENP
+523 LLAKENP
-530 KLVEEV
+530 KLVEEI
-536 VPSMISLGELSMI
+536 VPQMISLGELSMI

-574 GKKDIGWLVEQCR
+574 GKKDIAFLTEQCR

-594 SARLAQ
+594 SGRLA
-600 NERRIPVVTLD
+600 NPERRIPVVTLD
-611 RELEA
+611 RELEQ
-616 ALRQSMGV
+616 ALRSSLGV
-624 ADGETTLAPS
+624 ADGEMTLAPA
-634 IDIARKIVDTL
+634 IDIARKLVDTL
-645 QERAVVQTTEGIPLV
+645 QERAAIQTTEGIPLV
-660 VVAPSEL
+660 VVAPSDL
-667 RRPLFD
+667 RRPLFE

-699 ATIML
+699 ATITL
-704 PARNLQRKQA
+704 PARNLQRK

>member
-1 VLVVSVAA
+1 VVSVAA
-9 PAPAKAETGDA
+9 PAPAKNDTGDA
-20 ANALAVVVLGVMGL
+20 ANALAVIVLGVMGL
-34 LILPVPPLLLD
+34 LILPIPPFLLD
-45 ALLGLNLAASVVLL
+45 ALLGLNLAASVLLL

-105 AGHVVESIG
+105 AGHVVESLG

-137 MVITKGSGRVSEVAA
+137 MVITKGSGRISEVAA

-177 AGAKARRSRL
+177 GGAKARRARL

-196 MDGASKFVRGDAI
+196 MDGASKFVRGDAV

-220 GGLVSGLVGGMS
+220 GGLVSGLAGGMS
-232 LVQASKTYTILTIG
+232 LLQASKTYTILTIG

-267 RAGTSGELGSAMSG
+267 RAGTSGELGAAMGG

-289 IYVAAG
+289 IYVAGG
-295 MLGLMA
+295 MLGLLA
-301 LVPGMPHLVFLG
+301 LVPGMPTVVFLG
-313 LAGGAAALA
+313 MAGGAVALA
-322 RNTTQ
+322 RRTIKQ
-327 KQEEAAKA
+327 QEEAAAAAA
-335 KAKPGAPNPLAA
+335 KAKTMPGNPLASPNA
-347 AGMPGSS
+347 S
-354 TAPEKQKRIQD
+354 PEKQKRIQD
-365 TLLEDQL
+365 TLIEEQL

-381 QLIDSRRNGELP
+381 QLIDARRNGELP
-393 GRLIGLRRRLAE
+393 GRLIALRRRLAE

-431 RGAELLSGKAFAD
+431 RGAELLSGKAFSD
-444 RWMVIDPTGR
+444 RWMVLDPTGR
-454 EPGVEGVP
+454 EPSVEGVP
-462 AKDPTFGMPARWVTT
+462 SKDPTFGLPARWVTN

-485 QGLTVVDPASVVTTH
+485 QGLTVVDPASVITTH

-509 HEIVGRQEVQELLS
+509 HEIVGRQEIQELLT

-530 KLVEEV
+530 KLVEEI
-536 VPSMISLGELSMI
+536 VPQMISLGELSMI

-561 DIRTILETVAENP
+561 DIRTILETVAEHP
-574 GKKDIGWLVEQCR
+574 GKKDISFLTEQCR
-587 RRLSRQL
+587 RRLSRQV
-594 SARLAQ
+594 SGRLA
-600 NERRIPVVTLD
+600 NPDRRIPVVTLD
-611 RELEA
+611 RELEQ
-616 ALRQSMGV
+616 ALRSSLGV
-624 ADGETTLAPS
+624 SDGETTLAPA
-634 IDIARKIVDTL
+634 IDIARKVVDTL
-645 QERAVVQTTEGIPLV
+645 QERAAVQTTEGIPLV
-660 VVAPSEL
+660 VVAPSDL
-667 RRPLFD
+667 RRPLFE

-699 ATIML
+699 ATITL
-704 PARNLQRKQA
+704 PARNLQRKSA

>member
-1 VLVVSVAA
+1 
-9 PAPAKAETGDA
+9 
-20 ANALAVVVLGVMGL
+20 
-34 LILPVPPLLLD
+34 
-45 ALLGLNLAASVVLL
+45 
-59 LVSLRVREALTLSV
+59 VREALTLSV

-105 AGHVVESIG
+105 AGHVVEALG
-114 KFAVGG
+114 RFAVGG

-137 MVITKGSGRVSEVAA
+137 MVITKGSGRISEVAA

-177 AGAKARRSRL
+177 NGAKTRRARL

-196 MDGASKFVRGDAI
+196 MDGASKFVRGDAV

-220 GGLVSGLVGGMS
+220 GGLVSGLAGGMT
-232 LVQASKTYTILTIG
+232 LLQASKTYTILTIG

-267 RAGTSGELGSAMSG
+267 RAGTSGELGAAMGG

-289 IYVAAG
+289 IYVAGG

-301 LVPGMPHLVFLG
+301 LVPGMPTVVFLG
-313 LAGGAAALA
+313 MAGGAVALG
-322 RNTTQ
+322 RRLLK
-327 KQEEAAKA
+327 KQEEEAAAVAKA
-335 KAKPGAPNPLAA
+335 KSTPGNPLASPNA
-347 AGMPGSS
+347 S
-354 TAPEKQKRIQD
+354 PEKQKRIQD
-365 TLLEDQL
+365 TLIEEQL

-381 QLIDSRRNGELP
+381 QLIDARRNGELP
-393 GRLIGLRRRLAE
+393 GRLIALRRRLAE

-444 RWMVIDPTGR
+444 RWMVLDPTGR
-454 EPGVEGVP
+454 EPSVEGVP
-462 AKDPTFGMPARWVTT
+462 AKDPTFGLPARWVTN

-509 HEIVGRQEVQELLS
+509 HEIVGRQEVQELLT

-530 KLVEEV
+530 KLVEDI
-536 VPSMISLGELSMI
+536 VPQMVSLGELSMI
-549 MRGLLREGISVR
+549 MRSLLREGISVR
-561 DIRTILETVAENP
+561 DIRTILETVAEHP
-574 GKKDIGWLVEQCR
+574 GKKDVAFLTEQCR
-587 RRLSRQL
+587 RRLSRQV
-594 SARLAQ
+594 SARLA
-600 NERRIPVVTLD
+600 NPDRRIPVVTLD
-611 RELEA
+611 RELET
-616 ALRQSMGV
+616 ALRSSLGV
-624 ADGETTLAPS
+624 SDGETTLAPA

-645 QERAVVQTTEGIPLV
+645 QERAAVQTTEGIPLV
-660 VVAPSEL
+660 VVAPSDL
-667 RRPLFD
+667 RRPFFE
-673 FVSRFVPEVNVVTP
+673 FVSRFVPEVNIVTP

-699 ATIML
+699 ATITL
-704 PARNLQRKQA
+704 PARNLQRKSA

>member
-1 VLVVSVAA
+1 MVSVAA
-9 PAPAKAETGDA
+9 PAPAKADTGDA
-20 ANALAVVVLGVMGL
+20 ANALAVVVLGVMAL
-34 LILPVPPLLLD
+34 LILPVPPFLLD
-45 ALLGLNLAASVVLL
+45 ALLGLNLAASVLLL

-137 MVITKGSGRVSEVAA
+137 MVITKGSGRISEVAA

-177 AGAKARRSRL
+177 SGAKARRARL

-196 MDGASKFVRGDAI
+196 MDGASKFVRGDAV

-220 GGLVSGLVGGMS
+220 GGLVSGLAGGMS
-232 LVQASKTYTILTIG
+232 LLQASKTYTILTIG

-267 RAGTSGELGSAMSG
+267 RAGTSGELGAAMGG

-301 LVPGMPHLVFLG
+301 LVPGMPTVIFLG
-313 LAGGAAALA
+313 MAGGAAALA
-322 RNTTQ
+322 KRTIM
-327 KQEEAAKA
+327 KKEKAEAAAAKA
-335 KAKPGAPNPLAA
+335 KT
-347 AGMPGSS
+347 MPGNPHASPNA
-354 TAPEKQKRIQD
+354 APEKQKRIQD
-365 TLLEDQL
+365 TLLEEQL

-381 QLIDSRRNGELP
+381 QLIDARRNGELP
-393 GRLIGLRRRLAE
+393 GRLIALRRRLAE

-444 RWMVIDPTGR
+444 RWMVLDPTGR

-462 AKDPTFGMPARWVTT
+462 AKDPTFGLPARWVTN
-477 EVKAKAQR
+477 ELKAKAQR

-500 LDEVIRRHL
+500 IDEVIRRHL
-509 HEIVGRQEVQELLS
+509 HEIVGRQEIQELLT

-530 KLVEEV
+530 KIVEEV
-536 VPSMISLGELSMI
+536 VPQMISLGELSMI

-561 DIRTILETVAENP
+561 DIRTILETVAEHP
-574 GKKDIGWLVEQCR
+574 GKKDINFLIEQCR
-587 RRLSRQL
+587 RRLSRQI
-594 SARLAQ
+594 SGRLAGTD
-600 NERRIPVVTLD
+600 RRIPVVTLD
-611 RELEA
+611 RELET
-616 ALRQSMGV
+616 ALRSSLGIS
-624 ADGETTLAPS
+624 DGETTLAPA
-634 IDIARKIVDTL
+634 IDIARKVVDTL
-645 QERAVVQTTEGIPLV
+645 QERAAVQTTEGIPLV
-660 VVAPSEL
+660 VVAPSDL
-667 RRPLFD
+667 RRPFFE

-687 REIASGFTVEPV
+687 REIASGFTVEPMT
-699 ATIML
+699 TIAL
-704 PARNLQRKQA
+704 PARNLQRKSA

>member
-1 VLVVSVAA
+1 VVSVAA
-9 PAPAKAETGDA
+9 PAPAKADTGDA
-20 ANALAVVVLGVMGL
+20 ANALAVVVLGVMAL
-34 LILPVPPLLLD
+34 LILPVPPFLLD
-45 ALLGLNLAASVVLL
+45 ALLGLNLAASVLLL

-137 MVITKGSGRVSEVAA
+137 MVITKGSGRISEVAA

-177 AGAKARRSRL
+177 SGAKARRARL

-196 MDGASKFVRGDAI
+196 MDGASKFVRGDAV

-220 GGLVSGLVGGMS
+220 GGLVSGLAGGMS
-232 LVQASKTYTILTIG
+232 LLQASKTYTILTIG

-267 RAGTSGELGSAMSG
+267 RAGTSGELGAAMGG

-301 LVPGMPHLVFLG
+301 LVPGMPTVIFLG
-313 LAGGAAALA
+313 MAGGAAALA
-322 RNTTQ
+322 KRTIT
-327 KQEEAAKA
+327 KKEKAEAAAAKA
-335 KAKPGAPNPLAA
+335 KT
-347 AGMPGSS
+347 MPGNPHASPNA
-354 TAPEKQKRIQD
+354 APEKQKRIQD
-365 TLLEDQL
+365 TLLEEQL

-381 QLIDSRRNGELP
+381 QLIDARRNGELP
-393 GRLIGLRRRLAE
+393 GRLIALRRRLAE

-444 RWMVIDPTGR
+444 RWMVLDPTGR

-462 AKDPTFGMPARWVTT
+462 AKDPTFGLPARWVTN
-477 EVKAKAQR
+477 ELKAKAQR

-500 LDEVIRRHL
+500 IDEVIRRHL
-509 HEIVGRQEVQELLS
+509 HEIVGRQEIQELLT

-530 KLVEEV
+530 KIVEEV
-536 VPSMISLGELSMI
+536 VPQMISLGELSMI

-561 DIRTILETVAENP
+561 DIRTILETVAEHP
-574 GKKDIGWLVEQCR
+574 GKKDINFLIEQCR
-587 RRLSRQL
+587 RRLSRQI
-594 SARLAQ
+594 SGRLAGTD
-600 NERRIPVVTLD
+600 RRIPVVTLD
-611 RELEA
+611 RELET
-616 ALRQSMGV
+616 ALRSSLGIS
-624 ADGETTLAPS
+624 DGETTLAPA
-634 IDIARKIVDTL
+634 IDIARKVVDTL
-645 QERAVVQTTEGIPLV
+645 QERAAVQTTEGIPLV
-660 VVAPSEL
+660 VVAPSDL
-667 RRPLFD
+667 RRPFFE

-687 REIASGFTVEPV
+687 REIASGFTVEPMT
-699 ATIML
+699 TIAL
-704 PARNLQRKQA
+704 PARNLQRKSA

>member
-1 VLVVSVAA
+1 MVSVAA
-9 PAPAKAETGDA
+9 PAPAKNDTGDA

-34 LILPVPPLLLD
+34 LILPIPPFLLD
-45 ALLGLNLAASVVLL
+45 ALLGLNLASSVLLL

-97 LNGGQEGG
+97 LNGGHEGG
-105 AGHVVESIG
+105 AGHVVESLG
-114 KFAVGG
+114 RFAVGG

-137 MVITKGSGRVSEVAA
+137 MVITKGSGRISEVAA

-177 AGAKARRSRL
+177 GGAKARRARL

-196 MDGASKFVRGDAI
+196 MDGASKFVRGDAV

-220 GGLVSGLVGGMS
+220 GGLVSGLAGGMT
-232 LVQASKTYTILTIG
+232 LLQASKTYTILTIG

-267 RAGTSGELGSAMSG
+267 RAGTSGELGAAMGG

-289 IYVAAG
+289 IYVAGG
-295 MLGLMA
+295 MLGLLA
-301 LVPGMPHLVFLG
+301 LVPGMPTVVFLG
-313 LAGGAAALA
+313 MAGGAVALA
-322 RNTTQ
+322 RRTIK
-327 KQEEAAKA
+327 KQEEAATAAA
-335 KAKPGAPNPLAA
+335 KAKTMPGNPLASPNA
-347 AGMPGSS
+347 S
-354 TAPEKQKRIQD
+354 PEKQKRIQD
-365 TLLEDQL
+365 TLIEEQL

-381 QLIDSRRNGELP
+381 QLIDARRNGELP
-393 GRLIGLRRRLAE
+393 GRLIALRRRLAE

-431 RGAELLSGKAFAD
+431 RGAELLSGKAFSD
-444 RWMVIDPTGR
+444 RWMVLDPTGR
-454 EPGVEGVP
+454 EPSVEGVP
-462 AKDPTFGMPARWVTT
+462 SKDPTFGLPARWVTN

-485 QGLTVVDPASVVTTH
+485 QGLTVVDPASVITTH

-509 HEIVGRQEVQELLS
+509 HEIVGRQEIQELLT

-530 KLVEEV
+530 KLVEEI
-536 VPSMISLGELSMI
+536 VPQMISLGELSMI

-561 DIRTILETVAENP
+561 DIRTILETVAEHP
-574 GKKDIGWLVEQCR
+574 GKKDVAFLTEQCR
-587 RRLSRQL
+587 RRLSRQV
-594 SARLAQ
+594 SGRLA
-600 NERRIPVVTLD
+600 NPDRRIPVVTLD
-611 RELEA
+611 REMEQ
-616 ALRQSMGV
+616 ALRSSLGV
-624 ADGETTLAPS
+624 SDGETTLAPA

-645 QERAVVQTTEGIPLV
+645 QERAAVQTTEGIPLV
-660 VVAPSEL
+660 VVAPSDL

-699 ATIML
+699 ATITL
-704 PARNLQRKQA
+704 PARNLQRKSA

>member
-1 VLVVSVAA
+1 MVSVAA

-220 GGLVSGLVGGMS
+220 GGLVSGLVSGMS
-232 LVQASKTYTILTIG
+232 LVAASKTYTILTIG

-267 RAGTSGELGSAMSG
+267 RAGTSGELGAAMSG

-301 LVPGMPHLVFLG
+301 LVPGMPHLVFLAM
-313 LAGGAAALA
+313 AGGAAALA

-335 KAKPGAPNPLAA
+335 KAKPGAANPLAA

-462 AKDPTFGMPARWVTT
+462 AKDPTFGMPARWVTP

-509 HEIVGRQEVQELLS
+509 HEIVGRQEVQELLA

>member
-1 VLVVSVAA
+1 VVSVAA
-9 PAPAKAETGDA
+9 PAPAKNDTGDA

-34 LILPVPPLLLD
+34 LILPIPPFLLD
-45 ALLGLNLAASVVLL
+45 ALLGLNLASSVLLL

-97 LNGGQEGG
+97 LNGGHEGG
-105 AGHVVESIG
+105 AGHVVESLG
-114 KFAVGG
+114 RFAVGG

-137 MVITKGSGRVSEVAA
+137 MVITKGSGRISEVAA

-177 AGAKARRSRL
+177 GGAKARRARL

-196 MDGASKFVRGDAI
+196 MDGASKFVRGDAV

-220 GGLVSGLVGGMS
+220 GGLVSGLAGGMT
-232 LVQASKTYTILTIG
+232 LLQASKTYTILTIG

-267 RAGTSGELGSAMSG
+267 RAGTSGELGAAMGG

-289 IYVAAG
+289 IYVAGG
-295 MLGLMA
+295 MLGLLA
-301 LVPGMPHLVFLG
+301 LVPGMPTVVFLG
-313 LAGGAAALA
+313 MAGGAVALA
-322 RNTTQ
+322 RRTIK
-327 KQEEAAKA
+327 KQEEAATAAA
-335 KAKPGAPNPLAA
+335 KAKTMPGNPLASPNA
-347 AGMPGSS
+347 S
-354 TAPEKQKRIQD
+354 PEKQKRIQD
-365 TLLEDQL
+365 TLIEEQL

-381 QLIDSRRNGELP
+381 QLIDARRNGELP
-393 GRLIGLRRRLAE
+393 GRLIALRRRLAE

-431 RGAELLSGKAFAD
+431 RGAELLSGKAFSD
-444 RWMVIDPTGR
+444 RWMVLDPTGR
-454 EPGVEGVP
+454 EPSVEGVP
-462 AKDPTFGMPARWVTT
+462 SKDPTFGLPARWVTN

-485 QGLTVVDPASVVTTH
+485 QGLTVVDPASVITTH

-509 HEIVGRQEVQELLS
+509 HEIVGRQEIQELLT

-530 KLVEEV
+530 KLVEEI
-536 VPSMISLGELSMI
+536 VPQMISLGELSMI

-561 DIRTILETVAENP
+561 DIRTILETVAEHP
-574 GKKDIGWLVEQCR
+574 GKKDVAFLTEQCR
-587 RRLSRQL
+587 RRLSRQV
-594 SARLAQ
+594 SGRLA
-600 NERRIPVVTLD
+600 NPDRRIPVVTLD
-611 RELEA
+611 REMEQ
-616 ALRQSMGV
+616 ALRSSLGV
-624 ADGETTLAPS
+624 SDGETTLAPA

-645 QERAVVQTTEGIPLV
+645 QERAAVQTTEGIPLV
-660 VVAPSEL
+660 VVAPSDL

-699 ATIML
+699 ATITL
-704 PARNLQRKQA
+704 PARNLQRKSA

>member
-1 VLVVSVAA
+1 VVSVAA
-9 PAPAKAETGDA
+9 QAPAKTSAPVDGAD
-20 ANALAVVVLGVMGL
+20 ALAFVVLGVMAL
-34 LILPVPPLLLD
+34 LIVPVPPFLLD
-45 ALLGLNLAASVVLL
+45 GLLGLNLAASVILL

-97 LNGGQEGG
+97 MSGGQSGG
-105 AGHVVESIG
+105 AGQVVEALG
-114 KFAVGG
+114 HFAVGG

-165 IDADLQAGLIDE
+165 VDADLQAGLIDE
-177 AGAKARRSRL
+177 AGAKARRLRL

-209 AGLIITGINIA
+209 AGLLITGINIV
-220 GGLVSGLVGGMS
+220 GGLVSGLAAGMS
-232 LVQASKTYTILTIG
+232 LLDASKTYTILTIG
-246 DGLVSQ
+246 DGLISQ

-267 RAGTSGELGSAMSG
+267 RAGTSGELGAAMGG

-301 LVPGMPHLVFLG
+301 FLPGMPTVVFLG
-313 LAGGAAALA
+313 LAGAGAALA
-322 RNTTQ
+322 KKLTTQ
-327 KQEEAAKA
+327 QAEAKA
-335 KAKPGAPNPLAA
+335 SGKTPANPNVPAA
-347 AGMPGSS
+347 
-354 TAPEKQKRIQD
+354 
-365 TLLEDQL
+365 TLIEEQL

-381 QLIDSRRNGELP
+381 QLIDTRRNGELP
-393 GRLIGLRRRLAE
+393 TRLIALRRRLAE
-405 ELGVI
+405 ELGVV

-444 RWMVIDPTGR
+444 RWMVLDPTGR

-462 AKDPTFGMPARWVTT
+462 AKDPTFGLPARWVTS

-485 QGLTVVDPASVVTTH
+485 QGLTVVDPSSVVVTH
-500 LDEVIRRHL
+500 IDEVVRRHL
-509 HEIVGRQEVQELLS
+509 HEIVGRQEVQELLT
-523 LLGKENP
+523 LLAKENP
-530 KLVEEV
+530 KLVEEI
-536 VPSMISLGELSMI
+536 VPQMISLGELSMI

-574 GKKDIGWLVEQCR
+574 GKKDIAFLTEQCR

-594 SARLAQ
+594 SGRLA
-600 NERRIPVVTLD
+600 NPERRIPVVTLD
-611 RELEA
+611 RELEQ
-616 ALRQSMGV
+616 ALRSSLGV
-624 ADGETTLAPS
+624 ADGEMTLAPA
-634 IDIARKIVDTL
+634 IDIARKLVDTL
-645 QERAVVQTTEGIPLV
+645 QERAAIQTTEGIPLV
-660 VVAPSEL
+660 VVAPSDL
-667 RRPLFD
+667 RRPLFE

-699 ATIML
+699 ATITL
-704 PARNLQRKQA
+704 PARNLQRK

>member
-1 VLVVSVAA
+1 MVSVAA
-9 PAPAKAETGDA
+9 QAPAKTSTPVDGAD
-20 ANALAVVVLGVMGL
+20 ALAFVVLGVMAL
-34 LILPVPPLLLD
+34 LIVPVPPFLLD
-45 ALLGLNLAASVVLL
+45 GLLGLNLAASVILL

-97 LNGGQEGG
+97 MSGGQSGG
-105 AGHVVESIG
+105 AGQVVEALG
-114 KFAVGG
+114 HFAVGG

-165 IDADLQAGLIDE
+165 VDADLQAGLIDE

-209 AGLIITGINIA
+209 AGLLITGINIV
-220 GGLVSGLVGGMS
+220 GGLVSGLAGGMS
-232 LVQASKTYTILTIG
+232 LLDASKTYTILTIG

-267 RAGTSGELGSAMSG
+267 RAGTSGELGAAMGG

-301 LVPGMPHLVFLG
+301 LVPGMPTVVFLG
-313 LAGGAAALA
+313 LAGTGAALA
-322 RNTTQ
+322 KKLTTQ
-327 KQEEAAKA
+327 QAEAKA
-335 KAKPGAPNPLAA
+335 SGKTPANPNVPAA
-347 AGMPGSS
+347 S
-354 TAPEKQKRIQD
+354 PEKQKRIQD
-365 TLLEDQL
+365 TLIEEQL

-381 QLIDSRRNGELP
+381 QLIDTRRNGELP
-393 GRLIGLRRRLAE
+393 NRLIALRRRLAE
-405 ELGVI
+405 ELGVV

-444 RWMVIDPTGR
+444 RWMVLDPTGR

-462 AKDPTFGMPARWVTT
+462 AKDPTFGLPARWVTS

-485 QGLTVVDPASVVTTH
+485 QGLTVVDPSSVVVTH
-500 LDEVIRRHL
+500 IDEVVRRHL
-509 HEIVGRQEVQELLS
+509 HEIVGRQEVQELLT
-523 LLGKENP
+523 LLAKENP
-530 KLVEEV
+530 KLVEAI
-536 VPSMISLGELSMI
+536 VPQMISLGELSMI

-574 GKKDIGWLVEQCR
+574 GKKDIAFLTEQCR

-594 SARLAQ
+594 SGRLA
-600 NERRIPVVTLD
+600 NPERRIPVVTLD
-611 RELEA
+611 RELEQ
-616 ALRQSMGV
+616 ALRSSLGV
-624 ADGETTLAPS
+624 ADGEMTLAPA
-634 IDIARKIVDTL
+634 IDIARKLVDTL
-645 QERAVVQTTEGIPLV
+645 QERAAIQTTEGIPLV
-660 VVAPSEL
+660 VVAPSDL
-667 RRPLFD
+667 RRPLFE

-687 REIASGFTVEPV
+687 REISSGFTVEPV
-699 ATIML
+699 ATITL
-704 PARNLQRKQA
+704 PARNLQRK

>member
-1 VLVVSVAA
+1 VVSVAA
-9 PAPAKAETGDA
+9 PNPEKVEGDA
-20 ANALAVVVLGVMGL
+20 ANALAIVVLGVMGL
-34 LILPVPPLLLD
+34 LILPVPPILLD
-45 ALLGLNLAASVVLL
+45 GLLGLNLAASVVLL

-105 AGHVVESIG
+105 AGHVVESLG
-114 KFAVGG
+114 EFAVGG

-137 MVITKGSGRVSEVAA
+137 MVITKGSGRISEVAA

-177 AGAKARRSRL
+177 GGAKARRARL

-209 AGLIITGINIA
+209 AGLIITGINIV
-220 GGLVSGLVGGMS
+220 GGLISGLVNGMT

-289 IYVAAG
+289 IYVASG

-301 LVPGMPHLVFLG
+301 LMPGMPTMVFLG
-313 LAGGAAALA
+313 LAGAGVTLA
-322 RNTTQ
+322 RRTETTQ
-327 KQEEAAKA
+327 QEKASAQEKA
-335 KAKPGAPNPLAA
+335 KNKPGNPLVSPHASA
-347 AGMPGSS
+347 D
-354 TAPEKQKRIQD
+354 KQKRIQD
-365 TLLEDQL
+365 TLLEEQL

-381 QLIDSRRNGELP
+381 SMIDANRNGELP
-393 GRLIGLRRRLAE
+393 GRLIALRRRLAE

-410 TPVITVEDTEKIDA
+410 IPVITVEDTEKLDA

-431 RGAELLSGKAFAD
+431 RGAELLTGKAFAD
-444 RWMVIDPTGR
+444 RWMVLDPTGR
-454 EPGVEGVP
+454 EPSVEGVP
-462 AKDPTFGMPARWVTT
+462 AKDPTFGLPARWVTN
-477 EVKAKAQR
+477 EIKSKAQR

-500 LDEVIRRHL
+500 IDEVIRRHL
-509 HEIVGRQEVQELLS
+509 HEIVGRQEAQELLT
-523 LLGKENP
+523 LLAKDSP
-530 KLVEEV
+530 KLVEDI
-536 VPSMISLGELSMI
+536 VPQVISLGELSMI
-549 MRGLLREGISVR
+549 MRGLLREGVSVR
-561 DIRTILETVAENP
+561 DIRTILETVAEHP
-574 GKKDIGWLVEQCR
+574 GKKDIPFLTEQCR
-587 RRLSRQL
+587 RRLGRQL
-594 SARLAQ
+594 SGRLA
-600 NERRIPVVTLD
+600 NPERRIPVVTLD
-611 RELEA
+611 RELET
-616 ALRQSMGV
+616 ALRQSLGV
-624 ADGETTLAPS
+624 SDGEMTLAPA
-634 IDIARKIVDTL
+634 IDIARKVVDTL
-645 QERAVVQTTEGIPLV
+645 QERAAIQTTEGVPLV
-660 VVAPSEL
+660 VVAPSDL
-667 RRPLFD
+667 RRPLFE

-687 REIASGFTVEPV
+687 REIAPGFTVEPV
-699 ATIML
+699 ATIAL
-704 PARNLQRKQA
+704 PARNLQRKSA

>member
-1 VLVVSVAA
+1 MVSVAA
-9 PAPAKAETGDA
+9 QAPAKTSAPVDGAD
-20 ANALAVVVLGVMGL
+20 ALAFVVLGVMAL
-34 LILPVPPLLLD
+34 LIVPVPPFLLD
-45 ALLGLNLAASVVLL
+45 GLLGLNLAASVILL

-97 LNGGQEGG
+97 MSGGQPGG
-105 AGHVVESIG
+105 AGQVVEALG
-114 KFAVGG
+114 HFAVGG

-165 IDADLQAGLIDE
+165 VDADLQAGLIDE

-209 AGLIITGINIA
+209 AGLLITGINIV
-220 GGLVSGLVGGMS
+220 GGLVSGLAGGMS
-232 LVQASKTYTILTIG
+232 LLDASKTYTILTIG

-267 RAGTSGELGSAMSG
+267 RAGTSGELGSAMGG

-301 LVPGMPHLVFLG
+301 FLPGMPTVVFLG
-313 LAGGAAALA
+313 LAGTGAALA
-322 RNTTQ
+322 KKLTTQ
-327 KQEEAAKA
+327 QAEAKA
-335 KAKPGAPNPLAA
+335 SGKTPANPNVPAA
-347 AGMPGSS
+347 S
-354 TAPEKQKRIQD
+354 PEKQKRIQD
-365 TLLEDQL
+365 SLIEEQL

-381 QLIDSRRNGELP
+381 QLIDTRRNGELP
-393 GRLIGLRRRLAE
+393 NRLIALRRRLAE
-405 ELGVI
+405 ELGVV

-444 RWMVIDPTGR
+444 RWMVLDPTGR

-462 AKDPTFGMPARWVTT
+462 AKDPTFGLPARWVTS

-485 QGLTVVDPASVVTTH
+485 QGLTVVDPSSVVVTH
-500 LDEVIRRHL
+500 IDEVVRRHL
-509 HEIVGRQEVQELLS
+509 HEIVGRQEVQELLT
-523 LLGKENP
+523 LLAKENP
-530 KLVEEV
+530 KLVEEI
-536 VPSMISLGELSMI
+536 VPQMISLGELSMI

-574 GKKDIGWLVEQCR
+574 GKKDIAFLTEQCR

-594 SARLAQ
+594 SGRLA
-600 NERRIPVVTLD
+600 NPERRIPVVTLD
-611 RELEA
+611 RELEQ
-616 ALRQSMGV
+616 ALRSSLGV
-624 ADGETTLAPS
+624 ADGEMTLAPA
-634 IDIARKIVDTL
+634 IDIARKLVDTL
-645 QERAVVQTTEGIPLV
+645 QERAAIQTTEGIPLV
-660 VVAPSEL
+660 VVAPSDL
-667 RRPLFD
+667 RRPLFE

-699 ATIML
+699 ATITL
-704 PARNLQRKQA
+704 PARNLQRK

>member
-1 VLVVSVAA
+1 MVSVAA
-9 PAPAKAETGDA
+9 PAPAKNDTGDA
-20 ANALAVVVLGVMGL
+20 ANALAVIVLGVMGL
-34 LILPVPPLLLD
+34 LILPIPPFLLD
-45 ALLGLNLAASVVLL
+45 ALLGLNLAASVLLL

-105 AGHVVESIG
+105 AGHVVESLG

-137 MVITKGSGRVSEVAA
+137 MVITKGSGRISEVAA

-177 AGAKARRSRL
+177 GGAKARRARL

-196 MDGASKFVRGDAI
+196 MDGASKFVRGDAV

-220 GGLVSGLVGGMS
+220 GGLVSGLAGGMS
-232 LVQASKTYTILTIG
+232 LLQASKTYTILTIG

-267 RAGTSGELGSAMSG
+267 RAGTSGELGAAMGG

-289 IYVAAG
+289 IYVAGG
-295 MLGLMA
+295 MLGLLA
-301 LVPGMPHLVFLG
+301 LVPGMPTVVFLG
-313 LAGGAAALA
+313 MAGGAVALA
-322 RNTTQ
+322 RRTIKQ
-327 KQEEAAKA
+327 QEEAAAAAA
-335 KAKPGAPNPLAA
+335 KAKTMPGNPLASPNA
-347 AGMPGSS
+347 S
-354 TAPEKQKRIQD
+354 PEKQKRIQD
-365 TLLEDQL
+365 TLIEEQL

-381 QLIDSRRNGELP
+381 QLIDARRNGELP
-393 GRLIGLRRRLAE
+393 GRLIALRRRLAE

-431 RGAELLSGKAFAD
+431 RGAELLSGKAFSD
-444 RWMVIDPTGR
+444 RWMVLDPTGR
-454 EPGVEGVP
+454 EPSVEGVP
-462 AKDPTFGMPARWVTT
+462 SKDPTFGLPARWVTN

-485 QGLTVVDPASVVTTH
+485 QGLTVVDPASVITTH

-509 HEIVGRQEVQELLS
+509 HEIVGRQEIQELLT

-530 KLVEEV
+530 KLVEEI
-536 VPSMISLGELSMI
+536 VPQMISLGELSMI

-561 DIRTILETVAENP
+561 DIRTILETVAEHP
-574 GKKDIGWLVEQCR
+574 GKKDISFLTEQCR
-587 RRLSRQL
+587 RRLSRQV
-594 SARLAQ
+594 SGRLA
-600 NERRIPVVTLD
+600 NPDRRIPVVTLD
-611 RELEA
+611 RELEQ
-616 ALRQSMGV
+616 ALRSSLGV
-624 ADGETTLAPS
+624 SDGETTLAPA
-634 IDIARKIVDTL
+634 IDIARKVVDTL
-645 QERAVVQTTEGIPLV
+645 QERAAVQTTEGIPLV
-660 VVAPSEL
+660 VVAPSDL
-667 RRPLFD
+667 RRPLFE

-699 ATIML
+699 ATITL
-704 PARNLQRKQA
+704 PARNLQRKSA

>member
-1 VLVVSVAA
+1 MVSVAA
-9 PAPAKAETGDA
+9 PAPAKADTGDA
-20 ANALAVVVLGVMGL
+20 ANALAVVVLGVMAL
-34 LILPVPPLLLD
+34 LILPVPPFLLD
-45 ALLGLNLAASVVLL
+45 ALLGLNLAASVLLL

-105 AGHVVESIG
+105 AGHVVEALG

-137 MVITKGSGRVSEVAA
+137 MVITKGSGRISEVAA

-177 AGAKARRSRL
+177 AGAKARRARL

-220 GGLVSGLVGGMS
+220 GGLVSGLASGMS

-267 RAGTSGELGSAMSG
+267 RAGTSGELGAAMGG

-301 LVPGMPHLVFLG
+301 LVPGMPTVIFLG
-313 LAGGAAALA
+313 MAGGAAALA
-322 RNTTQ
+322 RQTI
-327 KQEEAAKA
+327 KKKEEQEAAAAKA
-335 KAKPGAPNPLAA
+335 RTTPGNPHASPNA
-347 AGMPGSS
+347 S
-354 TAPEKQKRIQD
+354 PEKQKRIQD
-365 TLLEDQL
+365 TLLEEQL

-381 QLIDSRRNGELP
+381 QLIDARRNGELP
-393 GRLIGLRRRLAE
+393 GRLIALRRRLAE

-444 RWMVIDPTGR
+444 RWMVLDPTGR

-462 AKDPTFGMPARWVTT
+462 AKDPTFGLPARWVTN

-500 LDEVIRRHL
+500 IDEVIRRHL
-509 HEIVGRQEVQELLS
+509 HEIVGRQEVQELLT
-523 LLGKENP
+523 LLGKESP
-530 KLVEEV
+530 KLVEEI
-536 VPSMISLGELSMI
+536 VPQMISLGELSMI

-561 DIRTILETVAENP
+561 DIRTILETVAEHP
-574 GKKDIGWLVEQCR
+574 GKKDVTFLIEQCR
-587 RRLSRQL
+587 RRLSRQI
-594 SARLAQ
+594 AGRLAGPD
-600 NERRIPVVTLD
+600 RRIPVVTLD

-616 ALRQSMGV
+616 ALRSSLGV
-624 ADGETTLAPS
+624 SDGETTLAPA

-645 QERAVVQTTEGIPLV
+645 QERAAVQTTEGIPLV
-660 VVAPSEL
+660 VVAPSDL
-667 RRPLFD
+667 RRPLFE

-699 ATIML
+699 ATIAL
-704 PARNLQRKQA
+704 PARNLQRKSA

>member
-1 VLVVSVAA
+1 MVSVTA
-9 PAPAKAETGDA
+9 PNPEKVEGDA

-34 LILPVPPLLLD
+34 LILPIPPILLD
-45 ALLGLNLAASVVLL
+45 GLLGLNLAASVVLL

-105 AGHVVESIG
+105 AGHVVESLG
-114 KFAVGG
+114 EFAVGG

-137 MVITKGSGRVSEVAA
+137 MVITKGSGRISEVAA

-177 AGAKARRSRL
+177 SGAKARRARL

-209 AGLIITGINIA
+209 AGLIITGINIV
-220 GGLVSGLVGGMS
+220 GGLISGLVNGMT

-301 LVPGMPHLVFLG
+301 LMPGMPTAVFLG
-313 LAGGAAALA
+313 LAGAGVTLGRRTESA
-322 RNTTQ
+322 Q
-327 KQEEAAKA
+327 QEKA
-335 KAKPGAPNPLAA
+335 NAQEKDKNKPGNPLASPHA
-347 AGMPGSS
+347 SAD
-354 TAPEKQKRIQD
+354 KQKRIQD
-365 TLLEDQL
+365 TLLQEQL

-381 QLIDSRRNGELP
+381 SMIDSNRNGELP
-393 GRLIGLRRRLAE
+393 GRLIALRRRLAE

-410 TPVITVEDTEKIDA
+410 IPVITVEDTEKLDA

-431 RGAELLSGKAFAD
+431 RGAELLTGKAFAD
-444 RWMVIDPTGR
+444 RWMVLDPTGR
-454 EPGVEGVP
+454 EPSVEGVP
-462 AKDPTFGMPARWVTT
+462 AKDPTFGLPARWVTN
-477 EVKAKAQR
+477 EIKSKAQR

-500 LDEVIRRHL
+500 IDEVIRRHL
-509 HEIVGRQEVQELLS
+509 HEIVGRQEAQELLT
-523 LLGKENP
+523 LLAKDSP
-530 KLVEEV
+530 KLIEDI
-536 VPSMISLGELSMI
+536 VPQVISLGELSMI
-549 MRGLLREGISVR
+549 MRGLLREGVSVR
-561 DIRTILETVAENP
+561 DIRTILETVAEHP
-574 GKKDIGWLVEQCR
+574 GKKDIPFLTEQCR
-587 RRLSRQL
+587 RRLGRQL
-594 SARLAQ
+594 SGRLA
-600 NERRIPVVTLD
+600 NPERRIPVVTLD
-611 RELEA
+611 RELET
-616 ALRQSMGV
+616 ALRQSLGV
-624 ADGETTLAPS
+624 SDGEMTLAPA
-634 IDIARKIVDTL
+634 IDIARKVVDTL
-645 QERAVVQTTEGIPLV
+645 QERAAIQTTEGIPLV
-660 VVAPSEL
+660 VVAPSDL
-667 RRPLFD
+667 RRPFFE

-687 REIASGFTVEPV
+687 REIAPGFTVEPV
-699 ATIML
+699 ATIAL
-704 PARNLQRKQA
+704 PARNLQRKSA

>member
-1 VLVVSVAA
+1 VVSVTA
-9 PAPAKAETGDA
+9 PNPEKVEGDA

-34 LILPVPPLLLD
+34 LILPIPPILLD
-45 ALLGLNLAASVVLL
+45 GLLGLNLAASVVLL

-105 AGHVVESIG
+105 AGHVVESLG
-114 KFAVGG
+114 EFAVGG

-137 MVITKGSGRVSEVAA
+137 MVITKGSGRISEVAA

-177 AGAKARRSRL
+177 SGAKARRARL

-209 AGLIITGINIA
+209 AGLIITGINIV
-220 GGLVSGLVGGMS
+220 GGLISGLVNGMT

-301 LVPGMPHLVFLG
+301 LMPGMPTAVFLG
-313 LAGGAAALA
+313 LAGAGVTLGRRTESA
-322 RNTTQ
+322 Q
-327 KQEEAAKA
+327 QEKA
-335 KAKPGAPNPLAA
+335 NAQEKDKNKPGNPLASPHA
-347 AGMPGSS
+347 SAD
-354 TAPEKQKRIQD
+354 KQKRIQD
-365 TLLEDQL
+365 TLLQEQL

-381 QLIDSRRNGELP
+381 SMIDSNRNGELP
-393 GRLIGLRRRLAE
+393 GRLIALRRRLAE

-410 TPVITVEDTEKIDA
+410 IPVITVEDTEKLDA

-431 RGAELLSGKAFAD
+431 RGAELLTGKAFAD
-444 RWMVIDPTGR
+444 RWMVLDPTGR
-454 EPGVEGVP
+454 EPSVEGVP
-462 AKDPTFGMPARWVTT
+462 AKDPTFGLPARWVTN
-477 EVKAKAQR
+477 EIKSKAQR

-500 LDEVIRRHL
+500 IDEVIRRHL
-509 HEIVGRQEVQELLS
+509 HEIVGRQEAQELLT
-523 LLGKENP
+523 LLAKDSP
-530 KLVEEV
+530 KLIEDI
-536 VPSMISLGELSMI
+536 VPQVISLGELSMI
-549 MRGLLREGISVR
+549 MRGLLREGVSVR
-561 DIRTILETVAENP
+561 DIRTILETVAEHP
-574 GKKDIGWLVEQCR
+574 GKKDIPFLTEQCR
-587 RRLSRQL
+587 RRLGRQL
-594 SARLAQ
+594 SGRLA
-600 NERRIPVVTLD
+600 NPERRIPVVTLD
-611 RELEA
+611 RELET
-616 ALRQSMGV
+616 ALRQSLGV
-624 ADGETTLAPS
+624 SDGEMTLAPA
-634 IDIARKIVDTL
+634 IDIARKVVDTL
-645 QERAVVQTTEGIPLV
+645 QERAAIQTTEGIPLV
-660 VVAPSEL
+660 VVAPSDL
-667 RRPLFD
+667 RRPFFE

-687 REIASGFTVEPV
+687 REIAPGFTVEPV
-699 ATIML
+699 ATIAL
-704 PARNLQRKQA
+704 PARNLQRKSA

>member
-1 VLVVSVAA
+1 
-9 PAPAKAETGDA
+9 
-20 ANALAVVVLGVMGL
+20 
-34 LILPVPPLLLD
+34 
-45 ALLGLNLAASVVLL
+45 
-59 LVSLRVREALTLSV
+59 
-73 FPSLLLLLTLFRLGL
+73 
-88 NIATTRLVL
+88 
-97 LNGGQEGG
+97 
-105 AGHVVESIG
+105 
-114 KFAVGG
+114 
-120 NIVIGAVVF
+120 
-129 CILLVVNF
+129 
-137 MVITKGSGRVSEVAA
+137 
-152 RFTLD
+152 
-157 ALPGKQMS
+157 
-165 IDADLQAGLIDE
+165 
-177 AGAKARRSRL
+177 
-187 EQETEFFGA
+187 
-196 MDGASKFVRGDAI
+196 
-209 AGLIITGINIA
+209 
-220 GGLVSGLVGGMS
+220 
-232 LVQASKTYTILTIG
+232 
-246 DGLVSQ
+246 
-252 IPALLISTAAGILVT
+252 
-267 RAGTSGELGSAMSG
+267 
-281 QLLSEPKA
+281 
-289 IYVAAG
+289 
-295 MLGLMA
+295 MA
-301 LVPGMPHLVFLG
+301 LVPGMPHLVFLAM
-313 LAGGAAALA
+313 AGGAAALA

-335 KAKPGAPNPLAA
+335 KAKPGAANPLAA

-462 AKDPTFGMPARWVTT
+462 AKDPTFGMPARWVTP

-509 HEIVGRQEVQELLS
+509 HEIVGRQEVQELLA